1 VNPEAL
7 VYALVAL
14 VVLVCVAWAAKWVID
29 TFLPPPVQMPARA
42 IVGVILLLLMILW
55 FLRTYPGAL
64 K

>member
-1 VNPEAL
+1 MNPEAL